1 MNAKLRPLIPAFALL
16 VIGLIALGVAWY
28 SVVNAPENA
37 AASSIREKFSLV
49 DQTGK
54 RVTEA
59 DFAGRPHLVFFGF
72 THCPDV
78 CPTTLYELSTIF
90 DELGDDA
97 GKIEVIFISVDPER
111 DTPQSMADYV
121 SSFGPQFTGLT
132 GTKEEIAAVAKDFKV
147 YYRKVPLEGN
157 DYTIDHTAVV
167 YLFNRR
173 GEFVAPFN
181 AKRPASEAAAEL
193 RKLL

>member
-1 MNAKLRPLIPAFALL
+1 MRPLLPAIVLL
-16 VIGLIALGVAWY
+16 VIGVLALGISWY

-37 AASSIREKFSLV
+37 PASSIQGNFSLT
-49 DQTGK
+49 DDTGK

-78 CPTTLYELSTIF
+78 CPTTLYELSAIF
-90 DELGDDA
+90 EELGDDA
-97 GKIEVIFISVDPER
+97 DKLDVLFISVDPER
-111 DTPQSMADYV
+111 DTPESMADYV
-121 SSFGPQFTGLT
+121 GSFGPQFTGLT
-132 GTKEEIAAVAKDFKV
+132 GTKEEIDAVARNFKV
-147 YYRKVPLEGN
+147 YYRKVPLEGG

-167 YLFNRR
+167 YMFNRK

-181 AKRPASEAAAEL
+181 AKRPPEEAAAEL

>member
-1 MNAKLRPLIPAFALL
+1 MNARLRPLLPAIVLL
-16 VIGLIALGVAWY
+16 VIGVLALGISWY

-37 AASSIREKFSLV
+37 PASSIQGNFSLT
-49 DQTGK
+49 DDTGK

-78 CPTTLYELSTIF
+78 CPTTLYELSAIF
-90 DELGDDA
+90 EELGDDA
-97 GKIEVIFISVDPER
+97 DKLDVLFISVDPER
-111 DTPQSMADYV
+111 DTPESMADYV
-121 SSFGPQFTGLT
+121 GSFGPQFTGLT
-132 GTKEEIAAVAKDFKV
+132 GTKEEIDAVARNFKV
-147 YYRKVPLEGN
+147 YYRKVPLEGG

-167 YLFNRR
+167 YMFNRK

-181 AKRPASEAAAEL
+181 AKRPPEEAAAEL